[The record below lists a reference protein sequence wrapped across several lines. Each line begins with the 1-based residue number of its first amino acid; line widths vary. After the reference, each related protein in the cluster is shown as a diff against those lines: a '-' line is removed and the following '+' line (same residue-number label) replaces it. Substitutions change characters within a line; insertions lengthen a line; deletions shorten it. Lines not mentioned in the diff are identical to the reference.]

1 MPQATRQLVQ
11 AEADPDSFLD
21 PPSVMED
28 TSPGDPGTEL
38 EEFMVDADAEPG
50 EDDMDDEPP
59 DSPGTSTPLPPNI
72 KEISSLASWSASSS
86 KPGCG
91 VAQLRLPSTTSF
103 WQSDGPAPH
112 YLNIHFFK
120 VVEIVAMRI
129 FLDFDQDE
137 SYTPKE
143 IAFLAGM
150 GEMDLQ
156 EWAVMHLVEPRGWIN
171 VDFDGVGAVEGSE
184 SEDSDDEV
192 EEDEEEGEEGARRK
206 KRLPAL
212 RAMLVQV
219 KIVENHQNGKDT
231 HLRGLQIFAKDKMNR
246 EKKISAAKIA
256 AISGADSSKKKAK
269 MIPDMD
275 LGFPEVEL

>member
-1 MPQATRQLVQ
+1 
-11 AEADPDSFLD
+11 
-21 PPSVMED
+21 
-28 TSPGDPGTEL
+28 
-38 EEFMVDADAEPG
+38 
-50 EDDMDDEPP
+50 
-59 DSPGTSTPLPPNI
+59 I

-171 VDFDGVGAVEGSE
+171 VDFDG
-184 SEDSDDEV
+184 
-192 EEDEEEGEEGARRK
+192 
-206 KRLPAL
+206 RLPAL

-275 LGFPEVEL
+275 LGFPEVELR